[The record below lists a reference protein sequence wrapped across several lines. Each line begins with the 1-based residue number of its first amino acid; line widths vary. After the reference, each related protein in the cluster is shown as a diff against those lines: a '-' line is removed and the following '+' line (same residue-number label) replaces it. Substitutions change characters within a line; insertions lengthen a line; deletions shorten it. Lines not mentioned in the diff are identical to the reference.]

1 MTPIRTVAPIRC
13 ALRAVTL
20 ACVPASQ
27 RLTEEG
33 WDRAEEIV
41 GETLAQRQPS
51 VRRQVVMF
59 VRVLGVLGFLRYGK
73 GLERLGPE
81 RMRALLASLESGPL
95 LLLRR
100 GTWGLRTLAFMGYY
114 GQPSVRGE
122 LGYAAALRGWES
134 RGALQGSWPE
144 RAGAAPPEAGVLTA
158 PGGDLASE
166 SSHGAGAPD
175 A

>member
-1 MTPIRTVAPIRC
+1 MTPIRTVAPIRG

-20 ACVPASQ
+20 ACVPASR

-33 WDRAEEIV
+33 WARAEVIV
-41 GETLAQRQPS
+41 GDALAQRPPS
-51 VRRQVVMF
+51 VRRQVVTF
-59 VRVLGVLGFLRYGK
+59 VRVLGVLGFLRYGRR
-73 GLERLGPE
+73 LERLGPE
-81 RMRALLASLESGPL
+81 RMRTLLASLESGPL

-114 GQPSVRGE
+114 GQPSVRSE

-134 RGALQGSWPE
+134 RGARQGPWPE
-144 RAGAAPPEAGVLTA
+144 RGGAAPPEAGVLTA
-158 PGGDLASE
+158 DGVDRPGG
-166 SSHGAGAPD
+166 SSQGARAAD